1 MAAISAMSGRRSG
14 YSSGRRSPEG
24 PRPRLCA
31 RQGCAAEASST
42 MTYDYAG
49 RCVWL
54 DELDPEASPAGYDL
68 CTDHADRLAVPSGWS
83 RTDRRPSAP
92 SPFAR
97 LAV

>member
-1 MAAISAMSGRRSG
+1 
-14 YSSGRRSPEG
+14 
-24 PRPRLCA
+24 
-31 RQGCAAEASST
+31 